1 MKQIEET
8 LKEDFQ
14 ILIKWFYKDY
24 MGVNS
29 DRFHFM
35 CLGKDMKNETISFDD
50 TKKWYNKETTS
61 GIFVDNDLRFKYHGK
76 ISI

>member
-1 MKQIEET
+1 
-8 LKEDFQ
+8 
-14 ILIKWFYKDY
+14 

-29 DRFHFM
+29 DRFHFI

-61 GIFVDNDLRFKYHGK
+61 GIFIDNDLRFKYHGK